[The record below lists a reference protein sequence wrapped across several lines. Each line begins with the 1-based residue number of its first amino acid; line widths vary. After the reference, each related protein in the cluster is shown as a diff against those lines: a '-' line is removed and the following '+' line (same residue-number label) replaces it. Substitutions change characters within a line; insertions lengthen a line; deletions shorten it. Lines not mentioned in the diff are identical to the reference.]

1 MIVTALAIL
10 EERER
15 EANKKNPRHYDERN
29 TPGPGGPMQ
38 LSG

>member
-1 MIVTALAIL
+1 MTALAIL

-15 EANKKNPRHYDERN
+15 EANKKNPRTTYDERD